1 MCSWDGLSL
10 AWTSSPVTPSIAA
23 AATDRA
29 CTSSPTLVRGAG
41 FLFAW
46 LLPFCANY
54 GVTDRLNE
62 ALATGGSGH
71 RESPW
76 LVFWLTGW
84 PFIGSKKRI
93 RRAVDYL
100 NDAHRVRQG
109 AAA

>member
-1 MCSWDGLSL
+1 MSL
-10 AWTSSPVTPSIAA
+10 PQFPGFWI
-23 AATDRA
+23 
-29 CTSSPTLVRGAG
+29 TLVTLGIARASWIARTNRTFGRGGAG

-54 GVTDRLNE
+54 GVTGRLNE
-62 ALATGGSGH
+62 ALADAGSGH

-100 NDAHRVRQG
+100 NDAQRVRQG
-109 AAA
+109 AAAA